1 MSNSNS
7 TNSSPESAA
16 TKSGKNLNVGDLGSP
31 GTTGDTSKS
40 PGGNTGGG
48 ALGGNAS
55 GSTTQPSVTFVHGK
69 DAKML
74 TGKKKPTH
82 DSIQVVYDSFRT
94 LQFQDPSLSHV
105 RLMDASIHALLD
117 LNFCGQQD
125 WRTMDSNKFFE
136 SLLREYPEARNS
148 SQSTTEERF
157 RNLDKR
163 LFRVDIDDPKC
174 HDGLFL
180 AIQAILEVPDEAPLS
195 QPRIEDLC
203 KILTRMIGKDTPANK
218 RLQLHMES
226 TEFKPTKLNDWFW
239 RVRKEM
245 DRVYQATLTL
255 REYGVSCE
263 QQRRDDKGH
272 DKGNGGHKDH
282 EKPKGKRIRDAE
294 ECTSCGRQNHTT
306 ANCLLKTHPDANK
319 SAEPWPQS
327 VSGKACKA
335 KSEEVL
341 PFMKTL
347 SGEPWTCPV
356 PLCPCLFVLFFL
368 PPLSLSTFLLP
379 LARCSHFL
387 LNRSAIPSVLFLW
400 D

>member
-1 MSNSNS
+1 
-7 TNSSPESAA
+7 
-16 TKSGKNLNVGDLGSP
+16 
-31 GTTGDTSKS
+31 
-40 PGGNTGGG
+40 
-48 ALGGNAS
+48 
-55 GSTTQPSVTFVHGK
+55 
-69 DAKML
+69 ML

-82 DSIQVVYDSFRT
+82 DSIQVIYDSFRT

-125 WRTMDSNKFFE
+125 WRTMDSNKCFE

-163 LFRVDIDDPKC
+163 LVRVDIDDPKC

-327 VSGKACKA
+327 VSGKAWKA

-341 PFMKTL
+341 PFTRTL
-347 SGEPWTCPV
+347 SGESWICPV
-356 PLCPCLFVLFFL
+356 QPKGKFPKRQKCECNTIASLDTMTGNTDVVPCDIILTDT
-368 PPLSLSTFLLP
+368 SLTTHMLVDSGALDGDYINREIADKLRAVGVKPVGARKRVCSAFNEMCEITEGNFHCKSILLMNT
-379 LARCSHFL
+379 HKK
-387 LNRSAIPSVLFLW
+387 W
-400 D
+400 K